1 MFSHTD
7 KKEDTLE
14 SGGILKL
21 EWVGWGGLVYTCTT
35 VCCCPLHVSTLA
47 VWLFCLFLNQPRLQS
62 CPASLLYRM
71 GKQVRTWDLPPL
83 HVWDCQSA
91 GDE

>member
-1 MFSHTD
+1 MFSHTE

-21 EWVGWGGLVYTCTT
+21 EWVGWGVVYTCTT

-47 VWLFCLFLNQPRLQS
+47 VWLFLFVFKSAPFAVLPS
-62 CPASLLYRM
+62 ITSLSN
-71 GKQVRTWDLPPL
+71 GKT
-83 HVWDCQSA
+83 S
-91 GDE
+91 